1 VRQAGRCGL
10 LCIIPRLCA
19 GARPRI
25 SEEFETRCA
34 NPRTSSS
41 AVLTWPKGYDER
53 KTRVSLN
60 CVYVC
65 VRVFFVFLF
74 FVTGMVLFRPSEP
87 PQVALDRSTPRLL
100 RMAPLRHSLRL
111 APRLDARDTDD
122 TASTLSAPGCGE
134 EDGQFSG
141 ECTSSECD

>member
-1 VRQAGRCGL
+1 MRG
-10 LCIIPRLCA
+10 
-19 GARPRI
+19 
-25 SEEFETRCA
+25 
-34 NPRTSSS
+34 
-41 AVLTWPKGYDER
+41 K
-53 KTRVSLN
+53 RVTLN

-65 VRVFFVFLF
+65 VCMF

-87 PQVALDRSTPRLL
+87 PLPALDRSTPRLL

-134 EDGQFSG
+134 EDGKISG
-141 ECTSSECD
+141 KCTFNEGD